1 MFRKI
6 LAGTDGSD
14 SATLALA
21 HAAFLA
27 EKLGA
32 ELVVATAHT
41 DRGESGSGKR
51 AGALDTGAVIAGAL
65 LRDVE
70 SRYGTR
76 IPITTKAAPGAA
88 DDVLLGLAIAEDCDL
103 LAVGNRGLSKSALL
117 QPSSVPGR
125 VARRA
130 PVAVLVVDTMGKRQ
144 PRYERIL
151 VGTDGSS
158 TAAVAVEAAHEL
170 SEALRAELHLA
181 AVTSSEREG
190 RRILD
195 GLQARWPG
203 STVHLLSGEA
213 SEALAD
219 LAESQSYDLAVVGNR
234 GMAGVRRALGNVPLR
249 VLRRSPSNVL
259 IVNTTG

>member
-21 HAAFLA
+21 HAAYLA

-32 ELVVATAHT
+32 ELVVATAHSE
-41 DRGESGSGKR
+41 RGGSG
-51 AGALDTGAVIAGAL
+51 GNVDPQAVIAGAL

-70 SRYGTR
+70 STYGDR

-88 DDVLLGLAIAEDCDL
+88 DDVLLELAAAEGCDL
-103 LAVGNRGLSKSALL
+103 LVVGNRGLSKSALL

-130 PVAVLVVDTMGKRQ
+130 PVAVLVADTMGKRE

-151 VGTDGSS
+151 VGTDGSA
-158 TAAVAVEAAHEL
+158 TAAVAVDAASEL
-170 SEALRAELHLA
+170 AEALGAELTLA
-181 AVTSSEREG
+181 TAASSEREG
-190 RRILD
+190 RRVLD
-195 GLQARWPG
+195 ALQARWPG
-203 STVHLLSGEA
+203 SQVHLLSGEA
-213 SEALAD
+213 SVALAD
-219 LAESQSYDLAVVGNR
+219 LAESQRYDLAVVGNR